1 MERCVTAVEIREA
14 LEDLPGDLDMTYE
27 RILLDIDITQRGGKV
42 ARRAL
47 DWLIAALRPLQL
59 SEIMEGVSIDPE
71 QRTMERDSGPLH
83 GSALLDVLGALVMYD
98 EVTDIVL
105 LSHFSV
111 KVCLMPQL
119 SSILHSWAHIGIP
132 DSGNYLHQVSDIP
145 YRRARFSHADCSPL
159 HVLHWCPSSMWPEIH
174 RV

>member
-1 MERCVTAVEIREA
+1 MTAVEIREA

-59 SEIMEGVSIDPE
+59 SEIMEGVSIDLE
-71 QRTMERDSGPLH
+71 QRAIERDSGPLH
-83 GSALLDVLGALVMYD
+83 GSALLDVLGALVVYD

-111 KVCLMPQL
+111 KVCLMSLLPL
-119 SSILHSWAHIGIP
+119 ILHS
-132 DSGNYLHQVSDIP
+132 
-145 YRRARFSHADCSPL
+145 
-159 HVLHWCPSSMWPEIH
+159 
-174 RV
+174 